1 MNDIKLEWIT
11 RIETPSDTVIYL
23 SPTRRQLFLANRRLD
38 AGGEPLAAVDLA
50 KPLSGELPE
59 LIDLT
64 KWYMTEH
71 VKADD
76 PSFVPVFDFGHQAVA
91 TILGG
96 KHSMVGVGV
105 VGTPE
110 VLLSNEDYQ
119 AGRATAIAAGGG
131 AELLPISADL
141 GALVEGHDISH
152 LVLVLAVDPPN
163 QDASDA

>member
-1 MNDIKLEWIT
+1 MPLIDEERNPMNDIKLDWIT
-11 RIETPSDTVIYL
+11 RIETPCDTVIYL

-76 PSFVPVFDFGHQAVA
+76 PSFVPSSTSA
-91 TILGG
+91 TRRWRQ
-96 KHSMVGVGV
+96 S
-105 VGTPE
+105 
-110 VLLSNEDYQ
+110 S
-119 AGRATAIAAGGG
+119 G
-131 AELLPISADL
+131 ASTRWS
-141 GALVEGHDISH
+141 V
-152 LVLVLAVDPPN
+152 
-163 QDASDA
+163 